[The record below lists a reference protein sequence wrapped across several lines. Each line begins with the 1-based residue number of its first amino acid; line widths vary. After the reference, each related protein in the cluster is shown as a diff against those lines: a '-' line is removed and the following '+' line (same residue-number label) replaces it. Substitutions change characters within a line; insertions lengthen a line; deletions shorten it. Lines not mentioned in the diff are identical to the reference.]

1 MEKVKVKVLK
11 PFIDKD
17 KITRIKNEEM
27 DIETERLDNLIK
39 KKLVKK
45 IQK

>member
-1 MEKVKVKVLK
+1 MQKVKVKVLK

-17 KITRIKNEEM
+17 RITRIKNEEINVEM
-27 DIETERLDNLIK
+27 ERLDNLIK

-45 IQK
+45 I